1 MNKTLIAMLIVI
13 QIGSVVLTAQAF
25 PTPPHRFMGYVFDE
39 NGDLAADGTIVSALL
54 NGNYYNTTVKNG
66 KYGYV
71 SETEEFQVQGSAL
84 DEGATIYFYIN
95 GSLTQKTATFHPFS
109 VNDGLSINF
118 NLSLDTTPLIIN
130 SVQIS
135 SLTTAQVTISWTTDK
150 PSNSTINYGATHQLG
165 STKYDSNFLE
175 DHSLTISNLQSETT
189 YYFEVISYD
198 YSENIARDNN
208 SGNYYSFTTRAGS
221 SPPSGGLPDSP
232 SLPPSGNNV
241 KNKPPVADVSG
252 PYYGLV
258 NKVIFFDASKS
269 KDTDGY
275 IVNYTW
281 NLGDGTIIST
291 TNVRTSHVY
300 SNIGN
305 YTIIL
310 TVADNNS
317 STNSTNTIAYI
328 STNDTDGDG
337 WSDKAER
344 EYGTDP
350 YNASEFPK
358 DSDKDGI
365 PDSAD
370 SDDDNDGL
378 TDVEEYELGTNST
391 DDSDVIR
398 ILNDYGLFF
407 LLDTNADAKLDKYYN
422 QTSGLVTELFDA
434 GNGAFLIDVNGDKTY
449 DYVYNKNSGM
459 IAPYQKESDIAR
471 KSFDLWILAVIIVM
485 VVVIVISVIIF
496 FFKKGGKP

>member
-1 MNKTLIAMLIVI
+1 MDKTLIAMLIVI
-13 QIGSVVLTAQAF
+13 QIGSVVVIAQDF
-25 PTPPHRFMGYVFDE
+25 PAPPHRFMGYVFDE
-39 NGDLAADGTIVSALL
+39 NSDLAADGTIVSALL
-54 NGNYYNTTVKNG
+54 NGSYYNTTVKNG
-66 KYGYV
+66 KYGYE
-71 SETEEFQVQGSAL
+71 SETEEFQVKGSAS

-95 GSLTQKTATFHPFS
+95 GILTQKTATFHPFG
-109 VNDGLSINF
+109 VNDDISLNF
-118 NLSLDTTPLIIN
+118 NLSLDTTPLVIN

-135 SLTTAQVTISWTTDK
+135 SLTASQVTISWTTDK
-150 PSNSTINYGATHQLG
+150 SSNSTINYGTTHQLG
-165 STKYDSNFLE
+165 FTKHDSNFLE
-175 DHSLTISNLQSETT
+175 NHSLTISNMQSETT

-198 YSENIARDNN
+198 YSGHIARDNN
-208 SGNYYSFTTRAGS
+208 SGNYYSFTTGNGGSPPSGPPDNPS
-221 SPPSGGLPDSP
+221 SPPSGNDG
-232 SLPPSGNNV
+232 
-241 KNKPPVADVSG
+241 KNKSPVADASG

-258 NKVIFFDASKS
+258 NKIIFFDASKS

-281 NLGDGTIIST
+281 NLGDGTIVST

-305 YTIIL
+305 YTIVL
-310 TVADNNS
+310 TVGDNNG

-337 WSDKAER
+337 WSDEAER

-370 SDDDNDGL
+370 PDDDNDGL
-378 TDVEEYELGTNST
+378 TDAEEDRVGTNST
-391 DDSDVIR
+391 NGSDVIR

-407 LLDTNADAKLDKYYN
+407 LLDTNADVVLDKYYN
-422 QTSGLVTELFDA
+422 QTSGLVTELFDT
-434 GNGAFLIDVNGDKTY
+434 GNGTFLIDINGDKTY
-449 DYVYNKNSGM
+449 DHVYIKNSGT
-459 IAPYQKESDIAR
+459 IVPYQKESDIAG
-471 KSFDLWILAVIIVM
+471 KSIDFWIWAVIIVM
-485 VVVIVISVIIF
+485 VVIIVILVLIF